1 MELTQQ
7 QTERFNRQM
16 MLDGFGEEGQ
26 KRLLASKVLVV
37 GAGGLGSPVLIY
49 LAAAG
54 VGTLGIVDADV
65 VSLSN
70 LHRQVLHTTADLE
83 RAKVTS
89 AEEKLKTL
97 NPDVKINAYSCFLTA
112 ENAEEIIRDY
122 DFIIDCTDNFT
133 VKYLI
138 NDTCV
143 RLGKPF
149 SMGGVTGYTGQV
161 MTHVPGT
168 ASYRDIFPEQPQAS
182 SKAILSTVPG
192 MLGTVQATECIKYLA
207 GVGELLTNAFLT
219 FDALSMRWYRV
230 DF

>member
-1 MELTQQ
+1 MELTEQ

-54 VGTLGIVDADV
+54 VGTLGVVDADV

-89 AEEKLKTL
+89 AEEKLKAL

-112 ENAEEIIRDY
+112 ENAEEIICDY

-143 RLGKPF
+143 KLGKPF

-168 ASYRDIFPEQPQAS
+168 ASYRDIFLEQPQAS

>member
-1 MELTQQ
+1 MELTEQ
-7 QTERFNRQM
+7 QTERYTRQM

-54 VGTLGIVDADV
+54 VGTLGVVDADV

-70 LHRQVLHTTADLE
+70 LQRQVLHTTADLE

-89 AEEKLKTL
+89 AEEKLKAL
-97 NPDVKINAYSCFLTA
+97 NPDVKIITYGCFLTA

-161 MTHVPGT
+161 MTHVPGS
-168 ASYRDIFPEQPQAS
+168 ASYRDVFPEQPQAS

>member
-7 QTERFNRQM
+7 QKLRYNRHLI
-16 MLDGFGEEGQ
+16 LDGFGREGQ
-26 KRLLASKVLVV
+26 ERLLGSKVLVV

-89 AEEKLKTL
+89 AEEKLKAL
-97 NPDVKINAYSCFLTA
+97 NPDAKINAYRCFLTA

-143 RLGKPF
+143 KLSKPF

-168 ASYRDIFPEQPQAS
+168 ASYRDVFPEQPQAS

>member
-112 ENAEEIIRDY
+112 ENAEEIIRNY